1 MGGSSFILYNINE
14 LPHRCIIIAKEN
26 ESISSSFTGFKLYF
40 LLVLILEIWI
50 FMEAMGE
57 RGKKKERVFFLKKKF
72 IAL

>member
-1 MGGSSFILYNINE
+1 M
-14 LPHRCIIIAKEN
+14 EN

-57 RGKKKERVFFLKKKF
+57 RAKKRVLFFYCF
-72 IAL
+72 IVLIQF